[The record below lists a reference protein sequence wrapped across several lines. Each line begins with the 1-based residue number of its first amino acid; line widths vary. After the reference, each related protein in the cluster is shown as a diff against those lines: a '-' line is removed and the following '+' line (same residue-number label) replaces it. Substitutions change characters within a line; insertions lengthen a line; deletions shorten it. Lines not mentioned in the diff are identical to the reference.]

1 MLDIVEANYLNQ
13 MVNIAIHGKNTL
25 DLFFV
30 TSPDLFSNCR
40 TVHGLCKHEA
50 VVAEYELQTNLN
62 KRRNRKVICIQ

>member
-13 MVNIAIHGKNTL
+13 MVNIATHGKNTL

-40 TVHGLCKHEA
+40 TVPGLCKHEA
-50 VVAEYELQTNLN
+50 VVAEYEL
-62 KRRNRKVICIQ
+62 